1 MNQYTI
7 PFLLILTL
15 TTLFPL
21 TLSAQD
27 DPPPAGNL
35 RQDVPPLSENLR
47 EHDPPPVIN
56 LRQDAARV
64 FIDCSS
70 CDMSYTRQ
78 EIPWINYVRD
88 VREAQV
94 YVLVTRQNSGNGGN
108 LYTYVFQGMDMFAG
122 MDDTL
127 TYTSNPHESATE
139 IRERRTNLLK
149 AGLLR
154 FASRTP
160 VLHEIEITHGSAIEQ
175 EEVIDRWRNWVFE
188 ISTSPQYN
196 SEESYKRLELENSLR
211 ITKVTPDIKL
221 EIDFEQSYT
230 RQRFIEDDLDTT
242 YLRSYERMENLLVK
256 SLGDHWSAGL
266 ILEMNSSTSENYDFN
281 TMVMPSIEYD
291 LFPYAEATHRQLR
304 FLYSIG
310 YQYSNYK
317 DTTIYNKTSENLF
330 GHQLRVAYQVQKKW
344 GSIYFSLRGL
354 NYFHDFS
361 KNMVA
366 ADLFARIRIF
376 KGLSLTLNLEA
387 ARINDQLSLR
397 KGELSEAERLLRLRE
412 RATGYEI
419 ETGIGL
425 TYTFGS
431 IYNNIV
437 NPRFGN

>member
-1 MNQYTI
+1 LFFSF
-7 PFLLILTL
+7 FLSFIS
-15 TTLFPL
+15 F
-21 TLSAQD
+21 AQED
-27 DPPPAGNL
+27 TPA
-35 RQDVPPLSENLR
+35 REN
-47 EHDPPPVIN
+47 I
-56 LRQDAARV
+56 RQDAVKV

-94 YVLVTRQNSGNGGN
+94 YVLVTRQNSGNGGD
-108 LYTYVFQGMDMFAG
+108 LYTYIFHGMDIYAG

-127 TYTSNPHESATE
+127 TYTSNPHETSTE
-139 IRERRTNLLK
+139 IRERRTNLMK

-154 FASRTP
+154 FAGRTP
-160 VLHEIEITHGSAIEQ
+160 LIHEIQITHGGEIEQ
-175 EEVIDRWRNWVFE
+175 EVVTDRWRNWVFE
-188 ISTSPQYN
+188 ISTSPEY
-196 SEESYKRLELENSLR
+196 SAEERYKRLSLRNSLR
-211 ITKVTPDIKL
+211 VTKITPEIKL
-221 EIDFEQSYT
+221 EIDFNQNYT
-230 RQRFIEDDLDTT
+230 KQRFIEEDLDTT
-242 YLRSYERMENLLVK
+242 YLRSSERIENLIVK
-256 SLGDHWSAGL
+256 SLGDHWSAGM
-266 ILEMNSSTSENYDFN
+266 IWEMNTSTSENYDFN
-281 TMVMPSIEYD
+281 TTVMPSIEYD
-291 LFPYAEATHRQLR
+291 LFPYSEATHRQLR

-310 YQYSNYK
+310 YQYSNYS

-330 GHQLRVAYQVQKKW
+330 GHQLRVAYQIQKKW

-361 KNMVA
+361 KHMISS
-366 ADLFARIRIF
+366 DLFARVRVF
-376 KGLSLTLNLEA
+376 KGLSVTLNLEA

-412 RATGYEI
+412 QATGYQFEA
-419 ETGIGL
+419 GIGL

>member
-1 MNQYTI
+1 MIQKNI
-7 PFLLILTL
+7 RLLLFFLSA
-15 TTLFPL
+15 TLFTVTTASQDNPA
-21 TLSAQD
+21 SA
-27 DPPPAGNL
+27 GSL
-35 RQDVPPLSENLR
+35 RQGDN
-47 EHDPPPVIN
+47 PVSAPSGEQELQPAVN

-94 YVLVTRQNSGNGGN
+94 YVLVTRQHSGNGGN
-108 LYTYVFQGMDMFAG
+108 LYTYVFHGMDMFSG

-127 TYTSNPHESATE
+127 TYISNPYETSTE

-160 VLHEIEITHGSAIEQ
+160 VIHEIDISHGSAIEQ
-175 EEVIDRWRNWVFE
+175 EEVTDRWRNWVFE

-211 ITKVTPDIKL
+211 ITKITPDIKL
-221 EIDFEQSYT
+221 EIEFDQRYIK
-230 RQRFIEDDLDTT
+230 QRFIEDDLDTT
-242 YLRSYERMENLLVK
+242 YLRSFERIENLFVK

-266 ILEMNSSTSENYDFN
+266 IWEMNSSTSENYDFN
-281 TMVMPSIEYD
+281 TIIMPSIEYD

-310 YQYSNYK
+310 YQYSNYA
-317 DTTIYNKTSENLF
+317 DTTIYNKTSEHLF

-354 NYFHDFS
+354 NYFHDLS

-366 ADLFARIRIF
+366 ADLFARIRVF

-412 RATGYEI
+412 QATGYEI
-419 ETGIGL
+419 EAGIGL
-425 TYTFGS
+425 SYTFGS

>member
-1 MNQYTI
+1 MIQNNI
-7 PFLLILTL
+7 RLLLIFLL
-15 TTLFPL
+15 TTLL
-21 TLSAQD
+21 TFTAASQD
-27 DPPPAGNL
+27 NPATGRNL
-35 RQDVPPLSENLR
+35 RQNDSPETGIPAEQA
-47 EHDPPPVIN
+47 PQPAIK

-70 CDMSYTRQ
+70 CDMSFTRQ

-108 LYTYVFQGMDMFAG
+108 LYTYVFHGMDIFAG

-127 TYTSNPHESATE
+127 TYISNPYETSTE

-160 VLHEIEITHGSAIEQ
+160 VIHEIEITHGSAIEQ
-175 EEVIDRWRNWVFE
+175 EEVTDKWRNWVFE

-211 ITKVTPDIKL
+211 ITKITPDIKL
-221 EIDFEQSYT
+221 EIDFDQRYT
-230 RQRFIEDDLDTT
+230 KQRFIEDDLDTT
-242 YLRSYERMENLLVK
+242 YLRSYERLENLIVK

-266 ILEMNSSTSENYDFN
+266 IWEMNSSTSENYDFN
-281 TMVMPSIEYD
+281 TTIMPSIEYD

-310 YQYSNYK
+310 YQYSNYA

-354 NYFHDFS
+354 NYFHDFT
-361 KNMVA
+361 KNMIA
-366 ADLFARIRIF
+366 ADLFTRIRVF
-376 KGLSLTLNLEA
+376 KGLSLTLNVEA

-397 KGELSEAERLLRLRE
+397 KGDLSEAERLLRLRE
-412 RATGYEI
+412 QATGYQI

-425 TYTFGS
+425 SYTFGS

>member
-1 MNQYTI
+1 MTQHRKTA
-7 PFLLILTL
+7 LLSLVLSILFS
-15 TTLFPL
+15 FPL
-21 TLSAQD
+21 IGQETDGESS
-27 DPPPAGNL
+27 GHT
-35 RQDVPPLSENLR
+35 RK
-47 EHDPPPVIN
+47 
-56 LRQDAARV
+56 DAVKV
-64 FIDCSS
+64 FIDCGS
-70 CDMSYTRQ
+70 CDMNFTRQ
-78 EIPWINYVRD
+78 EIPWVNYVRD

-94 YVLVTRQNSGNGGN
+94 YVLVTRQNSGNGGD
-108 LYTYVFQGMDMFAG
+108 LFTYTFHGMDVYAG

-127 TYTSNPHESATE
+127 TYTSNPYETSTE
-139 IRERRTNLLK
+139 IRERRTTILK

-160 VLHEIEITHGSAIEQ
+160 VIHEIDITHGNAIEQ
-175 EEVIDRWRNWVFE
+175 EIVTDKWRNWVFE
-188 ISTSPQYN
+188 ISTSPEY
-196 SEESYKRLELENSLR
+196 SAEETYKRLNIRNSLR
-211 ITKVTPDIKL
+211 VTKITPDIKF
-221 EIDFEQSYT
+221 EIDFDQSYT

-242 YLRSYERMENLLVK
+242 YLRSFERIENLFVK

-266 ILEMNSSTSENYDFN
+266 IWNINTSTSENYDLN
-281 TMVMPSIEYD
+281 TSVMPSIEYD

-310 YQYSNYK
+310 YQFNDYS
-317 DTTIYNKTSENLF
+317 DTTIYNKTRENLF

-361 KNMVA
+361 KHMIA
-366 ADLFARIRIF
+366 SDLFARVRLF

-387 ARINDQLSLR
+387 ARINDQLNLR

-412 RATGYEI
+412 QATGYELQA
-419 ETGIGL
+419 GIGL
-425 TYTFGS
+425 SYTFGS